1 RRGQNPI
8 FCMDTWRCALYNPL
22 RFYNSVW
29 AIGLCKLFPAFQVL
43 NEARGLKYGCYARV
57 YRTFFGFLVGHLE
70 N

>member
-1 RRGQNPI
+1 
-8 FCMDTWRCALYNPL
+8 MDTWRCALYNPL

-57 YRTFFGFLVGHLE
+57 YRTFFGFLV
-70 N
+70 